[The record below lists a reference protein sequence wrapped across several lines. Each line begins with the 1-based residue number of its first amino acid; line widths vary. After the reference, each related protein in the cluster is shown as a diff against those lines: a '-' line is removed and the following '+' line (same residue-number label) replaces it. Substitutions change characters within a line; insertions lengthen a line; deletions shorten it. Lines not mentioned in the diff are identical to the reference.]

1 MCEFQSIQ
9 TWTEG
14 ETFLVTGELQPPHP
28 ARAAGAGGHPLQQG
42 PGGGTP
48 TLLYNTDYH
57 VYIYK

>member
-9 TWTEG
+9 TRTEG
-14 ETFLVTGELQPPHP
+14 ETIVFAGKLQPPHP

-48 TLLYNTDYH
+48 LL
-57 VYIYK
+57 

>member
-14 ETFLVTGELQPPHP
+14 ETFVFSGKLQPPHP

-42 PGGGTP
+42 PGGGHFYSSIQYR
-48 TLLYNTDYH
+48 LS
-57 VYIYK
+57 

>member
-14 ETFLVTGELQPPHP
+14 ETFLVAGKLQPPHP

-42 PGGGTP
+42 PGGGHFYSSIQYR
-48 TLLYNTDYH
+48 LSSLYL
-57 VYIYK
+57 